1 MRIRRAVSLILML
14 VFLLE
19 AMPLHA
25 IAEELYPEPPTAAE
39 IEAWVEKSGT
49 KEGAPGYIEGMDL
62 SASMNAVQMACWIKY
77 FRNSWLLGV
86 MDSYQDVDGILAEKD
101 PSQYPLFQKYYD
113 QCTRLEIETG
123 GVLESLEDCISQVS
137 DYRSQ
142 IDDKMWDE
150 AQREEYAF
158 LLEEAGEEMEGLMQ
172 DVMYDVPSRKDVQ
185 KCIITRATVEE
196 GRQPVLVL
204 NESEPRQQLTGEESA

>member
-86 MDSYQDVDGILAEKD
+86 MDS
-101 PSQYPLFQKYYD
+101 
-113 QCTRLEIETG
+113 
-123 GVLESLEDCISQVS
+123 
-137 DYRSQ
+137 
-142 IDDKMWDE
+142 
-150 AQREEYAF
+150 
-158 LLEEAGEEMEGLMQ
+158 
-172 DVMYDVPSRKDVQ
+172 
-185 KCIITRATVEE
+185 
-196 GRQPVLVL
+196 
-204 NESEPRQQLTGEESA
+204 